1 MYQVLIEKK
10 AEKDLNDLPS
20 DFFRLIIKRILAL
33 KENPRPF
40 GCRKI
45 VGSENDWRIRVGSYR
60 IVYEIQD
67 KEKTIKIYRVKHR
80 KDVYR

>member
-10 AEKDLNDLPS
+10 AEKDLKDLPS
-20 DFFRLIIKRILAL
+20 DFFKLIIKHILAL
-33 KENPRPF
+33 KENPRPS

-67 KEKTIKIYRVKHR
+67 KEKTVKIYRVKHR

>member
-10 AEKDLNDLPS
+10 AEKDLKDLPS
-20 DFFRLIIKRILAL
+20 DFFRLIIKHILVL
-33 KENPRPF
+33 KQNPRPS

-45 VGSENDWRIRVGSYR
+45 IGSENDWRIRVGSYR

-67 KEKTIKIYRVKHR
+67 KEKIVKICLVKHR